1 MYIREDSSRCI
12 CKMTYFLL
20 CWLQRSTCITYHTY
34 RSKSLAHFSLD
45 VCTVY
50 IYFLLRVFSV
60 CVFITKR
67 KCHEIYI
74 LYATILAV
82 ERQDSTWRLTGAAF
96 GQYVEYLALEVLP
109 VFFKIIACQKLV
121 FYCYFYDTLWYT

>member
-20 CWLQRSTCITYHTY
+20 CWLLHSTCITYHTY
-34 RSKSLAHFSLD
+34 RSKSLAHFSLH
-45 VCTVY
+45 VYVRY
-50 IYFLLRVFSV
+50 IYFLLRVFSA

-109 VFFKIIACQKLV
+109 IILKNNRVSKAGFLLL
-121 FYCYFYDTLWYT
+121 FL

>member
-1 MYIREDSSRCI
+1 MYIR
-12 CKMTYFLL
+12 
-20 CWLQRSTCITYHTY
+20 
-34 RSKSLAHFSLD
+34 
-45 VCTVY
+45 Y

-109 VFFKIIACQKLV
+109 IFFLNNRVSKAVFLLQFL
-121 FYCYFYDTLWYT
+121 